1 MEGDRP
7 VPKRLKY
14 PIVFAKGRALYMA
27 ERGSRGGSGV
37 KRLTR
42 ELLCHIESEKILI
55 DTRGMSRVQVA
66 SIAKAIMTRTREVI
80 PMNVYVLHCR
90 WDNAD
95 RDGAEVLGVYAE
107 NNLAAAQEAMREN
120 AAAVRG
126 QEEESFWEEDYTWED
141 EMSVS
146 LGNSG
151 IGPGGGCGVPET
163 YRWEIERF
171 RVLEPAENQ
180 KQ

>member
-1 MEGDRP
+1 
-7 VPKRLKY
+7 
-14 PIVFAKGRALYMA
+14 
-27 ERGSRGGSGV
+27 
-37 KRLTR
+37 
-42 ELLCHIESEKILI
+42 
-55 DTRGMSRVQVA
+55 
-66 SIAKAIMTRTREVI
+66 
-80 PMNVYVLHCR
+80 MNVYVLHYR

-95 RDGAEVLGVYAE
+95 TEGTEVLGVYAE
-107 NNLAAAQEAMREN
+107 SNLAAAQKTMREN
-120 AAAVRG
+120 AALMRS

-141 EMSVS
+141 ETSIS

-151 IGPGGGCGVPET
+151 IRPNGGYGVPVT